1 MYGSMPLC
9 SSWCCPIQ
17 LFHSA
22 WTAARKVAMDRL
34 ATVTL
39 SEVRLSRSVDSQVPA
54 MPSWRASCA
63 LRSLVIA
70 AHARAIAGSVGAQR
84 GMSTLA
90 VLVTVGLV
98 TVAVV
103 TPSLVV

>member
-1 MYGSMPLC
+1 
-9 SSWCCPIQ
+9 
-17 LFHSA
+17 
-22 WTAARKVAMDRL
+22 
-34 ATVTL
+34 
-39 SEVRLSRSVDSQVPA
+39 

-98 TVAVV
+98 IVAVV